1 MLTVPEYDLDCPVRL
16 TADEVCAP
24 GEQKWFK
31 RQLKRIA
38 GRNRFGGLNLELRW
52 GVDYIDPMSYAPD
65 TIKYLDFTH
74 FGRQYGE
81 RRWIIEIWRSPEFL
95 ERSGRYKILNDPDTV
110 TEFYFCVAC
119 GDEIQVSP
127 ATLQLLG
134 DVPPCLSCGSKR
146 HRTELIRE
154 MGKGQ
159 LLQEFP
165 AEGCYDYWL
174 RLERADY
181 SYHPPDA
188 EAIKAIEHI
197 WQFELLPEN
206 KRNLMAQ
213 ADAQLERRRAIQLMR
228 QQTPTN
234 VHFGSGLIPAPR

>member
-1 MLTVPEYDLDCPVRL
+1 MDVPEYDLDHPVKLVEEDVTSRETL
-16 TADEVCAP
+16 D
-24 GEQKWFK
+24 WFD
-31 RQLKRIA
+31 RELVRIA
-38 GRNRFGGLNLELRW
+38 GRNKFGGPNLRRVW
-52 GVDYIDPMSYAPD
+52 GVTHVDPVSYEPN

-74 FGRQYGE
+74 RGVQYGE
-81 RRWIIEIWRSPEFL
+81 RRHVIEIHRSPEFL
-95 ERSGRYKILNDPDTV
+95 ERSGRYKVLNDPDTV
-110 TEFYFCVAC
+110 VEFYFCANC
-119 GDEIQVSP
+119 NAEIKASP

-181 SYHPPDA
+181 SYHPLDA
-188 EAIKAIEHI
+188 EAVKAVEHI

-206 KRNLMAQ
+206 KRNELAQ
-213 ADAQLERRRAIQLMR
+213 SDAQLERRRAIQLMR
-228 QQTPTN
+228 QQTPAN
-234 VHFGSGLIPAPR
+234 VHFGSGVIPRL